1 MGDTSIAE
9 HRTCAACGTAIGL
22 FPFSMAFQPIVD
34 LERCEIHAHEA
45 LVRGPTGSPART
57 VLDQVTNENRYA
69 FDQACR
75 VKAIELA
82 ARLGMQTRLSINFL
96 PNAVY
101 DPRAC
106 IRQTLDAAQR
116 TGFPSN
122 RIIFEIVEGEQIADD
137 AHLLGIIR
145 EYRRQG
151 FAVALDD
158 FGTGYSGLARLARL
172 QPDIIKLDRVLVAG
186 CDKSPVQRSIIGATA
201 LLCRDMGVKL
211 VVEGVETA
219 AELDVVRAAH
229 IRFVQ
234 GFYFAQPAFEYVTQ
248 AHDIKALCGPALSTA
263 G

>member
-1 MGDTSIAE
+1 
-9 HRTCAACGTAIGL
+9 
-22 FPFSMAFQPIVD
+22 MAFQPIVD
-34 LERCEIHAHEA
+34 LELGEIRAHEA

-57 VLDQVTNENRYA
+57 VLDQVTDDNRYA

-82 ARLGMQTRLSINFL
+82 ARLGLQTMLSINFL

-101 DPRAC
+101 DPHAC
-106 IRQTLDAAQR
+106 IRKTLDAARR

-158 FGTGYSGLARLARL
+158 FGAGYSGLARLAHL

-186 CDKSPVQRSIIGATA
+186 CEKSPVQQSIIAA
-201 LLCRDMGVKL
+201 AARLCRDIGVTL

-219 AELDVVRAAH
+219 AEVEVVRAAG

-234 GFYFAQPAFEYVTQ
+234 GFYFAPPAFERVIQVHEIEALSRQ
-248 AHDIKALCGPALSTA
+248 AHAA
-263 G
+263 GA

>member
-1 MGDTSIAE
+1 MGDFGIAD
-9 HRTCAACGTAIGL
+9 RRGCAACKAENGL

-34 LERCEIHAHEA
+34 LELGEIHAHEA
-45 LVRGPTGSPART
+45 LVRGPNGSPAAS
-57 VLDQVTNENRYA
+57 VLAQVTEENRYA

-82 ARLGMQTRLSINFL
+82 ASLGMQPMLSINFL

-106 IRQTLDAAQR
+106 IRQTLEAARR
-116 TGFPSN
+116 TGFPAD

-137 AHLLGIIR
+137 AHLLGIIL

-172 QPDIIKLDRVLVAG
+172 QPDIVKLDRVLIAA
-186 CDKSPVQRSIIGATA
+186 CDKSPVQQSIIRATA
-201 LLCRDMGVKL
+201 QLCRDIGVDL
-211 VVEGVETA
+211 VAEGVETSG
-219 AELDVVRAAH
+219 ELDVVKEAGVRL
-229 IRFVQ
+229 VQ
-234 GFYFAQPAFEYVTQ
+234 GFYFARPAFEQVVQ
-248 AHDIKALCGPALSTA
+248 AHEIAALRQQAVSA
-263 G
+263 GA